1 MSEPDRRVTPYRPD
15 LAAVYLEGAVKADR
29 YVSGERRRVVA
40 SHAPMRR
47 EPVQTGA
54 VDTELLFGEDVVV
67 YETTPEGWAWVQSAL
82 DDYVGWIR
90 ADALEETQQDITHR
104 VSAVRTYLYPEPE
117 LRTPPVACLSMGAR
131 LTIIDEVTARGNT
144 YAVLADGTAL
154 MPQHIDAI
162 GTTESDFVTVAGRFL
177 ETPYLWGG
185 RTSIGLDCSA
195 LVQLSL
201 QACGI
206 ACPRD
211 SDMQETQVGES
222 IEISDGLPDFLR
234 GDLIFWKGHV
244 AIVEDET
251 SLLHANGHTMTVARE
266 PLSAALARIAA
277 HEWGAVTRVRR
288 VPGRI

>member
-1 MSEPDRRVTPYRPD
+1 MSEADRRVTPYRPEI
-15 LAAVYLEGAVKADR
+15 AAAFLEGSVKADR

-40 SHAPMRR
+40 SHVAVRR
-47 EPVQTGA
+47 DPVQA
-54 VDTELLFGEDVVV
+54 SSVDTEVLFGEDVVV
-67 YETTPEGWAWVQSAL
+67 YETTVEGWAWIQSEL
-82 DDYVGWIR
+82 DDYVGWVR
-90 ADALEETQQDITHR
+90 ADALEEAEQDITHR
-104 VSAVRTYLYPEPE
+104 VNAVRTYLYPEPE
-117 LRTPPVACLSMGAR
+117 LRRPPVACLSMGAR
-131 LTIIDEVTARGNT
+131 LTIIDEVTARGNS
-144 YAVLADGTAL
+144 YAILADGTAI
-154 MPQHIDAI
+154 MPQHIRAI
-162 GTTESDFVTVAGRFL
+162 GSPESDFVTVAIRFL

-211 SDMQETQVGES
+211 SDMQELQLGES
-222 IEISDGLPDFLR
+222 VDISHGLPDFVR

-266 PLSAALARIAA
+266 PLDAALSRIAA

-288 VPGRI
+288 LSGQT